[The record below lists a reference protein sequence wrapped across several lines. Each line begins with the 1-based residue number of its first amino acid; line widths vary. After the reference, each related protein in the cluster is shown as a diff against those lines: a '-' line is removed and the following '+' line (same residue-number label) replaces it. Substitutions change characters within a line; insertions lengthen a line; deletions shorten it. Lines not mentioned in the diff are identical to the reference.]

1 MDSPYEDLSDKE
13 LVATVLLNKDA
24 FSVIITRYEAPLRRY
39 INRLGVR
46 DPRDMEDLLQNS
58 FIKVYRYLQSFDNS
72 FSFSSWIYRIVHNET
87 YDFFRSKKRRP
98 EITLDDDSQQT
109 FLNIESEHEGPEQI
123 FDKDVD
129 KQLLAKALDSLDK
142 KYKDVLLLRYG
153 EDKDYQQISDILQ
166 IPNGT
171 VATLIHRGK
180 KELKKVLTK
189 EK

>member
-1 MDSPYEDLSDKE
+1 M
-13 LVATVLLNKDA
+13 
-24 FSVIITRYEAPLRRY
+24 
-39 INRLGVR
+39 
-46 DPRDMEDLLQNS
+46 
-58 FIKVYRYLQSFDNS
+58 
-72 FSFSSWIYRIVHNET
+72 
-87 YDFFRSKKRRP
+87 
-98 EITLDDDSQQT
+98 DDDSQQT